1 MSTSPH
7 PEQFADLS
15 MTGNVTMA
23 GFFMHSGNEW
33 TTIYIYTLNISNDTN
48 TWWVPL
54 NQELDKNMIP
64 PHYNNFRVSPSVIEI
79 FKTKRKGVVPME
91 LRFPIFVKKKD
102 KLHLSCTFS
111 QDKGTVHV
119 HLHRRLKRQKG

>member
-1 MSTSPH
+1 MSIYIYTYITCINVMSTSPH

-64 PHYNNFRVSPSVIEI
+64 PP
-79 FKTKRKGVVPME
+79 
-91 LRFPIFVKKKD
+91 L
-102 KLHLSCTFS
+102 
-111 QDKGTVHV
+111 Q
-119 HLHRRLKRQKG
+119 